1 MGLKKKNMTI
11 NKKNERI
18 KLQLKCKFL
27 LDKSLHLN
35 VYANVLY
42 ESLTVLEA
50 NLFRF
55 ITSERPCFI
64 ENDFL

>member
-1 MGLKKKNMTI
+1 MGLKKKNMTILI

-18 KLQLKCKFL
+18 KLQLKCKF
-27 LDKSLHLN
+27 LHLN

-64 ENDFL
+64 ENDYL